1 MAFIRIVFLFF
12 LSIFVLTSCV
22 SSKNTVQSNNTS
34 TKANVNANT
43 NTNATIIKNQTTVE
57 NKSQANSVV
66 IMEPVEISIPEKL
79 KRAKE
84 TGFVL
89 SLEDE
94 IVFLAKENI
103 GIRYLSGGTSST
115 GMDCSGMVFRTF
127 KNAEIKIPRSSKELA
142 NYGITI
148 SKSEAK
154 PGDLIFFKTNG
165 RSVINHVGIITEVI
179 GEEIKFVH
187 ASVHGGVMINS
198 LNDAYYKKAYAKINR
213 VID

>member
-1 MAFIRIVFLFF
+1 MVFIRIVLLFF

-22 SSKNTVQSNNTS
+22 STKNAVQSNNI
-34 TKANVNANT
+34 NP
-43 NTNATIIKNQTTVE
+43 TIITNNTKIE
-57 NKSQANSVV
+57 NKNQANSVV
-66 IMEPVEISIPEKL
+66 LMEPKEITIPEKL
-79 KRAKE
+79 KSSTKE
-84 TGFVL
+84 AGFDL
-89 SLEDE
+89 TLEDQ

-103 GIRYLSGGTSST
+103 GVRYLSGGTSAA

-127 KNAEIKIPRSSKELA
+127 KNAEIKVPRSSKELA

-148 SKSEAK
+148 SKSKAK

-165 RSVINHVGIITEVI
+165 RTVINHVGIITEVI

-213 VID
+213 VIE

>member
-1 MAFIRIVFLFF
+1 MVFIRIVLLFF

-22 SSKNTVQSNNTS
+22 STKNAVQSNNI
-34 TKANVNANT
+34 NP
-43 NTNATIIKNQTTVE
+43 TIITNNTKIE
-57 NKSQANSVV
+57 NKNQANSVV
-66 IMEPVEISIPEKL
+66 LMEPKEITIPEKL
-79 KRAKE
+79 KSSTKE
-84 TGFVL
+84 AGFDL
-89 SLEDE
+89 TLEDQ

-103 GIRYLSGGTSST
+103 GVRYLSGGTSSA

-127 KNAEIKIPRSSKELA
+127 KNAEIKVPRSSKELA
-142 NYGITI
+142 NYGVTI

-165 RSVINHVGIITEVI
+165 RKVINHVGIITEVI

-213 VID
+213 VIE

>member
-1 MAFIRIVFLFF
+1 MVFIRIVLLFF

-22 SSKNTVQSNNTS
+22 STKNAVQSNNI
-34 TKANVNANT
+34 NP
-43 NTNATIIKNQTTVE
+43 TIITNNTKIE
-57 NKSQANSVV
+57 NKNQANSVV
-66 IMEPVEISIPEKL
+66 LMEPKEITIPEKL

-84 TGFVL
+84 EAIVL
-89 SLEDE
+89 TLEDQ

-103 GIRYLSGGTSST
+103 GVRYLSGGTSSA
-115 GMDCSGMVFRTF
+115 GMDCSGMVFQTF
-127 KNAEIKIPRSSKELA
+127 KNAEIKVPRSSKELA

-165 RSVINHVGIITEVI
+165 RKVINHVGIITEVI

-213 VID
+213 VIE

>member
-1 MAFIRIVFLFF
+1 MVFIRIVLLFF

-22 SSKNTVQSNNTS
+22 STKNAVQSNNM
-34 TKANVNANT
+34 NP
-43 NTNATIIKNQTTVE
+43 TIITKNTKIE
-57 NKSQANSVV
+57 NKNQANSVV
-66 IMEPVEISIPEKL
+66 LMEPKEITIPEKL
-79 KRAKE
+79 KRSKE
-84 TGFVL
+84 EAIILTI
-89 SLEDE
+89 EDQ

-103 GIRYLSGGTSST
+103 GVRYLSGGTSSA

-127 KNAEIKIPRSSKELA
+127 KNAEIKVPRSSKELA
-142 NYGITI
+142 NYGVTI

-165 RSVINHVGIITEVI
+165 RKVINHVGIITEVI

-213 VID
+213 VIE

>member
-1 MAFIRIVFLFF
+1 MVFIRIVLLFF

-22 SSKNTVQSNNTS
+22 STKNAVQSNNM
-34 TKANVNANT
+34 NP
-43 NTNATIIKNQTTVE
+43 TIITKNTKIE
-57 NKSQANSVV
+57 NKNQANSVV
-66 IMEPVEISIPEKL
+66 LMEPKEITIPEKL
-79 KRAKE
+79 KRSKE
-84 TGFVL
+84 EAIILTI
-89 SLEDE
+89 EDQ

-103 GIRYLSGGTSST
+103 GVRYLSGGTSSA

-142 NYGITI
+142 NYGVTI

-165 RSVINHVGIITEVI
+165 RKVINHVGIITEVI

-213 VID
+213 VIE